1 MTHVLFEE
9 DGGFKAG
16 TVLSETGA
24 SLQVE
29 HASGKRGKVKGAHV
43 LMRFDS
49 PSPAE
54 LLAQAQAIA
63 REIDVDFLWQCAP
76 QDEFGFEDLAREYF
90 GDGPGPTQ
98 RAGLLSRLHDAPVYF
113 YRKGRGRYR
122 PAPPE
127 TLKLAL
133 AALARRE
140 REAREIEQMSQ
151 AMVAGELPDRIAANV
166 ADLLVQPDK
175 QGVEFRALA
184 RACELVHKAPERV
197 LVEIGAFDS
206 ARALHVRRF
215 EREYFPGGTGFAS
228 AIAHS
233 LAQQAS
239 ALPASLPLL
248 PLADCEAFSIDDS
261 STTEID
267 DALSVRTLPDG
278 GVRVGV
284 HIAAPAIAIGR
295 DAPLDL
301 VARERMS
308 TVYTPGQ
315 KITMLPAEV
324 VAHYSL
330 DAGCER
336 PALSL
341 YADLEADGVTIRS
354 LNSRLERVRIA
365 QNLRHDQLESVVTES
380 ALEDGEAAL
389 PFGAELRTLWRF
401 ALALG
406 AGRERVRGKPE
417 PRFRTDFAF
426 QIVGEDVSIV
436 QRRRDAPL
444 DRIVAEMMILANSE
458 WGSLLARHDAPG
470 VYRSQQAGRVRMST
484 HALPH
489 DGLGVPQYIW
499 STSPLRRYV
508 DLTNQ
513 RQLIAVLA
521 GERTPFSANDAE
533 LFAIIS
539 AFDARHT
546 AYSEFQ
552 TRMERYWCLR
562 WLAQRQLTRVDAV
575 CVRDDLV
582 RLADAPLYFRM
593 PDLPTSPAG
602 RRIAID
608 IVATDEIDLSVQ
620 ARYLG
625 PAADPA
631 VVAGEDLAET
641 SGDDVADEAEFA
653 EQG

>member
-16 TVLSETGA
+16 TVLSEAGA

-43 LMRFDS
+43 LMRYDS

-54 LLAQAQAIA
+54 LLAQAQAVA
-63 REIDVDFLWQCAP
+63 REIDVDFLWECAP
-76 QDEFGFEDLAREYF
+76 QDEFGFEELAREYF
-90 GDGPGPTQ
+90 GDAPSAAQ
-98 RAGLLSRLHDAPVYF
+98 RAGLLSRLHEAPVYF

-133 AALARRE
+133 AALERRE
-140 REAREIEQMSQ
+140 REAQEIERMSRALAQ
-151 AMVAGELPDRIAANV
+151 GELPERVGAIAV
-166 ADLLVQPDK
+166 DLLVRPDK
-175 QGVEFRALA
+175 QGVEFRAVA
-184 RACELVHKAPERV
+184 RACELVHKTPERLLMEV
-197 LVEIGAFDS
+197 GAFES
-206 ARALHVRRF
+206 TRALHMRRF
-215 EREYFPGGTGFAS
+215 EQEYFPGGTGFAP
-228 AIAHS
+228 AIAQARAGAAEP
-233 LAQQAS
+233 LAG
-239 ALPASLPLL
+239 SLP
-248 PLADCEAFSIDDS
+248 PAECDAFSIDDS

-267 DALSVRTLPDG
+267 DALSVVALPDG
-278 GVRVGV
+278 GLRVGV
-284 HIAAPAIAIGR
+284 HIAAPAIAIDR

-301 VARERMS
+301 AARERMS
-308 TVYTPGQ
+308 TVYMPGE
-315 KITMLPAEV
+315 KITMLPAAV
-324 VAHYSL
+324 VAEYSL

-341 YADLEADGVTIRS
+341 YADLDADGVTIRN
-354 LNSRLERVRIA
+354 LFSRLERVRISH
-365 QNLRHDQLESVVTES
+365 NLRHDQLESVVTE
-380 ALEDGEAAL
+380 AAL
-389 PFGAELRTLWRF
+389 ADADAELPCGDALRALWRF

-406 AGRERVRGKPE
+406 GGRERVRGKPE
-417 PRFRTDFAF
+417 PRFRTDFTF
-426 QIVGEDVSIV
+426 VVEGERVSIV

-458 WGSLLARHDAPG
+458 WGALLARHGVPG

-489 DGLGVPQYIW
+489 DGLGVAQYVW

-513 RQLIAVLA
+513 RQLISVLS
-521 GERTPFSANDAE
+521 GERPPFAANDAG

-539 AFDARHT
+539 AFEARHA
-546 AYSEFQ
+546 AYAEFQ

-562 WLAQRQLTRVDAV
+562 WIAQRQLARAEAV
-575 CVRDDLV
+575 VVRDDLV
-582 RLADAPLYFRM
+582 RLGDAPLYFRM
-593 PDLPTSPAG
+593 PDLPPTQPG
-602 RRIAID
+602 RRIMVD
-608 IVATDEIDLSVQ
+608 IVATDEVDLSVQ
-620 ARYLG
+620 ARYVG
-625 PAADPA
+625 PAATPA
-631 VVAGEDLAET
+631 PDRAEDFVDEP
-641 SGDDVADEAEFA
+641 GDDVADEAEFA

>member
-29 HASGKRGKVKGAHV
+29 HASGKRGKVKAAHV
-43 LMRFDS
+43 LMRYDS

-54 LLAQAQAIA
+54 LLAQAQVIA

-90 GDGPGPTQ
+90 GDAPGPAQ
-98 RAGLLSRLHDAPVYF
+98 RAGLLARLHDAPVYF

-151 AMVAGELPDRIAANV
+151 EMAAGALPDRIAAHAV
-166 ADLLVQPDK
+166 DLLVQPDK

-184 RACELVHKAPERV
+184 RACEIVHKTPERV
-197 LVEIGAFDS
+197 LVQIGAFDS

-215 EREYFPGGTGFAS
+215 EREYFPGGTGFAM
-228 AIAHS
+228 AVAHS
-233 LAQQAS
+233 LQERAN
-239 ALPASLPLL
+239 ALPASL

-267 DALSVRTLPDG
+267 DALSVRLLPDG
-278 GVRVGV
+278 GLRVGV
-284 HIAAPAIAIGR
+284 HIAAPAIAIDR
-295 DAPLDL
+295 DAALDL

-308 TVYTPGQ
+308 TVYTPGE

-341 YADLEADGVTIRS
+341 YADLAADGVTIRG

-380 ALEDGEAAL
+380 ALDDAQAAL
-389 PFGAELRTLWRF
+389 PFGAELRALWRF

-489 DGLGVPQYIW
+489 DGLGVAQYIW

-521 GERTPFSANDAE
+521 GERVPFSANDAE

-546 AYSEFQ
+546 AYGEFQ

-575 CVRDDLV
+575 CVREDLV

-593 PDLPTSPAG
+593 PDLPASPPG
-602 RRIAID
+602 CRIAVE

-625 PAADPA
+625 PAAEPA
-631 VVAGEDLAET
+631 AVAGEVLAET